1 MELEQKKEHL
11 LAFAKRM
18 TEGIE
23 YIKNKDDHKGLEMLQ
38 PFIDLMKE
46 SDTAQVRMFAYYAI
60 AQFRTGHI
68 EGFMETFSY
77 LKEMPVKNEEE
88 QKIKDQVEQMFHLIM
103 NELKKEESE

>member
-38 PFIDLMKE
+38 PFIDLMNHKWMLYILMMLLMH
-46 SDTAQVRMFAYYAI
+46 SC
-60 AQFRTGHI
+60 
-68 EGFMETFSY
+68 
-77 LKEMPVKNEEE
+77 
-88 QKIKDQVEQMFHLIM
+88 
-103 NELKKEESE
+103 